1 MLGRRR
7 IVAAPRSPRKSA
19 FGLTQKSKSWC
30 RQPFS
35 GLDKAFNLLA
45 TMKPLLILA
54 ALTALAF
61 PAQAIAQVESGPMP
75 ADVVALLDGDPIS
88 KADYLNYLY
97 SRFGKRGVQDMVG
110 DLLIQKEADKYGIK
124 VDPAKLEASIQE
136 REAAARQ
143 GQSDDA
149 FLKNL
154 QRNGQ
159 SYELYLEGL
168 RRDLGNEQL
177 LRQLVRKTRVATDD
191 RVQQLFERQH
201 GLGGI
206 KMQVRHVLI
215 LPNMLRAELVRGGT
229 KPADIDMN
237 ELKIKAR
244 DIAADAQRR
253 IAAGEDFA
261 TVAADV
267 SHDRVTKDRGGVI
280 ENYNGR
286 LYGPDF
292 RAALDGLTVQGQSTL
307 VESGSGYHVVQ
318 LMGRTETK
326 LAEVREQI
334 VKMVLEAEPTF
345 QEMSGIRN
353 SLVENAD
360 LRLW

>member
-1 MLGRRR
+1 
-7 IVAAPRSPRKSA
+7 
-19 FGLTQKSKSWC
+19 
-30 RQPFS
+30 
-35 GLDKAFNLLA
+35 
-45 TMKPLLILA
+45 MKPLLFLA
-54 ALTALAF
+54 TLSALAL
-61 PAQAIAQVESGPMP
+61 PMQAPAQVESEPLP
-75 ADVVALLDGDPIS
+75 ADAVALLDGDPIS
-88 KADYLNYLY
+88 KAEYLDYLY

-110 DLLIQKEADKYGIK
+110 DLLIQKEAAKYDIK
-124 VDPAKLEASIQE
+124 VDAAKLEASIKE

-143 GQSDDA
+143 GQDDGA

-159 SYELYLEGL
+159 SYELYLQGL

-177 LRQLVRKTRVATDD
+177 LRELVRQTRVATDD

-201 GLGGI
+201 GLGGT
-206 KMQVRHVLI
+206 KMEVRHVLI

-229 KPADIDMN
+229 KPADINMN
-237 ELKIKAR
+237 ELKISAR
-244 DIAADAQRR
+244 DMAADARAR
-253 IAAGEDFA
+253 IAAGEEFA
-261 TVAADV
+261 SVAADV

-292 RAALDGLTVQGQSTL
+292 RAALDGLTVQGETTL

-326 LAEVREQI
+326 LADVREEI